1 MVAIIIL
8 NYNNALDTINC
19 FVSVEKFNT
28 TPCKYVIVD
37 NGSNDNSVFQLNQY
51 FLAYNFADY
60 KKYDVGE
67 NLEGNASYISLVLT
81 GENYGYAGGNNY
93 GLKFIENDE
102 EIDDILILNND
113 ILFIQDI
120 LPQMLAFL
128 DDDSKNIGIISP
140 LLLKPDGKSIDY
152 NCARK
157 DVTWGQMIWLYMSH
171 RKSIFNL
178 NMKYKQRQY
187 YLLQQP
193 DLFSE
198 EAFQIEL
205 PSGSCMLI
213 KKELFKNIGYFDSN
227 TFLYYEENIL
237 YNRISRKGL
246 KNYLLP
252 QLKCIHLGAQTTK
265 KVKRSFFHDI
275 NSTKSGYYYM
285 MKYRRDGNFFQ
296 KGVLFLF
303 YHIFKLRLILRKQ
316 LIKNY

>member
-1 MVAIIIL
+1 MIAIIIL
-8 NYNNALDTINC
+8 NYNNAPDTINC
-19 FVSVEKFNT
+19 FTSVEKFNT
-28 TPCKYVIVD
+28 EPCKYIIVD
-37 NGSNDNSVFQLNQY
+37 NGSNDNSVFELDQY
-51 FLAYNFADY
+51 FMTHYTTKY
-60 KKYDVGE
+60 KKYNTGE
-67 NLEGNASYISLVLT
+67 KPKNKAPYISFILT
-81 GENYGYAGGNNY
+81 GKNYGYARGNNY
-93 GLKFIENDE
+93 GLRFIEKDE
-102 EIDDILILNND
+102 EIDKILILNND

-120 LPQMLAFL
+120 LPQMIAFL

-140 LLLKPDGKSIDY
+140 LLLKPDGKSVDY

-178 NMKYKQRQY
+178 NEKYKQHQY

-193 DLFSE
+193 DLFNKK
-198 EAFQIEL
+198 AFQIEL

-213 KKELFKNIGYFDSN
+213 RKELFKDIGYFDPN

-237 YNRISRKGL
+237 YKRISRKGL

-265 KVKRSFFHDI
+265 KIERSFFHDL

-285 MKYRRDGNFFQ
+285 MKYGNGNFCQ
-296 KGVLFLF
+296 KGLLFLS
-303 YHIFKLRLILRKQ
+303 YHLYGLRLTLRR
-316 LIKNY
+316 LLTRNY